1 MIATARLVFFFGIIS
16 LSLALTGCPQQV
28 VELTRELVPPRD
40 YKPIYMTSTI
50 SLEKALEEFK
60 DAVKPGVNWSGYS
73 SGSSDSTGGVTS
85 RRSGPL
91 AMDIRS
97 VDDSRYPEEVELR
110 AFIYDTAGRF
120 VMGLAPPY
128 YKGTGSWRSR
138 WPRLVDSC
146 AGRATV
152 IDSFTVTEVRQDRRE
167 PYALAFVLDQSG
179 SMGDDKVRK
188 LRTAVGRTLRIIKA
202 GDKVAAVKFGTRTE
216 VDVPLTDDTARYRH
230 GFIVENLLPPGGGG
244 TALYDAAIVGI
255 DEVATAPAG
264 YKRAVILFTDG
275 MDGNS
280 RQKIED
286 VQRRAREKRVTL
298 YTVAYGAAD
307 EEVMRTMAAYTGG
320 RMYRIYSNK
329 EFPYVFADIY
339 RGLNNYYKITYRPPE
354 CQGIHTATAS
364 VALPELGYN
373 PLMADGHYDR
383 SLFTQ
388 YDPVGSIALVSIEFD
403 YDRATIRPES
413 LPRIREVADVLA
425 NNPKMAMEIRGHTDD
440 KGSDEYNMK
449 LSQDRAQAVADALA
463 GMGIDRKRLTIKGF
477 GESNPLVPN
486 DSDENRRKNRRTE
499 FVITR
504 R

>member
-1 MIATARLVFFFGIIS
+1 MIPTARYVFFLGIFS
-16 LSLALTGCPQQV
+16 LSLALCGCPQQV
-28 VELTRELVPPRD
+28 VEMTREIVPPRD

-50 SLEKALEEFK
+50 PLDKALEEFR
-60 DAVKPGVNWSGYS
+60 DAARPGVKWSGYS
-73 SGSSDSTGGVTS
+73 SGASDSTGGMKS
-85 RRSGPL
+85 ARSGPL

-97 VDDSRYPEEVELR
+97 VDDSRYPDEVELR

-128 YKGTGSWRSR
+128 YKESANWRAR

-146 AGRATV
+146 GGQATI

-179 SMGDDKVRK
+179 SMGDDKVRR
-188 LRTAVGRTLRIIKA
+188 LRTAVSRTLRIIKA
-202 GDKVAAVKFGTRTE
+202 GDRVAAVKFGTRTE
-216 VDVPLTDDTARYRH
+216 VDVPLTDDTARYRRE
-230 GFIVENLLPPGGGG
+230 FTVENLLPPGGGG

-255 DEVATAPAG
+255 DEVATAPTG

-280 RQKIED
+280 HQRIED
-286 VQRRAREKRVTL
+286 VQRHAREKRVTL

-307 EEVMRTMAAYTGG
+307 ENVMRTMAAYTGG

-339 RGLNNYYKITYRPPE
+339 RGLNNYYRITYRPPA

-364 VALPELGYN
+364 VSLPELGYD
-373 PLMADGHYDR
+373 PLMADGRYDR

-388 YDPVGSIALVSIEFD
+388 YDPVGSVALVNVEFD

-413 LPRIREVADVLA
+413 IPSIREVADVLNA
-425 NNPKMAMEIRGHTDD
+425 NPKMTMEVRGHTDD
-440 KGSDEYNMK
+440 KGGDEYNMK

-463 GMGIDRKRLTIKGF
+463 GMGIDRKRLTVKGF
-477 GESNPLVPN
+477 GKTMPLVPN

-499 FVITR
+499 FVITGR
-504 R
+504 